1 MKMVVGDFY
10 EKISAQFPGRVRQ
23 EENLAPY
30 TTWKIGGNAEYFFQ
44 PINTQECAVA
54 VSLAQEYDIPV
65 VVLGGGSN
73 VLVSDW
79 GVAGLII
86 HTKQM
91 QQIHWQEQSVEVG
104 VGYSLP
110 KLAQLAAQQ
119 GLAGLEFAAGIP
131 GTLGGAVLMNAGA
144 HGGEMA
150 DVVTAVK
157 VVTAKG
163 EIKELPSEQLKFAY
177 RSSALQNSG
186 LLLTE
191 VKMSLKPDKA
201 EAIKEQMVKNLAGRK
216 EKQPWQYPNAGSVF
230 KNPKGDAAGRLIEAA
245 GAKGLTKGRAQIS
258 TKHANF
264 IVNLGGATAEDVLN
278 LIEEVQAL
286 ILQKFGILL
295 ELEIVKLGFDNNG
308 R

>member
-1 MKMVVGDFY
+1 M
-10 EKISAQFPGRVRQ
+10 
-23 EENLAPY
+23 
-30 TTWKIGGNAEYFFQ
+30 
-44 PINTQECAVA
+44 
-54 VSLAQEYDIPV
+54 AQEYDIPV

-104 VGYSLP
+104 AGYSLP

-216 EKQPWQYPNAGSVF
+216 RCV
-230 KNPKGDAAGRLIEAA
+230 
-245 GAKGLTKGRAQIS
+245 
-258 TKHANF
+258 
-264 IVNLGGATAEDVLN
+264 
-278 LIEEVQAL
+278 
-286 ILQKFGILL
+286 
-295 ELEIVKLGFDNNG
+295 
-308 R
+308 